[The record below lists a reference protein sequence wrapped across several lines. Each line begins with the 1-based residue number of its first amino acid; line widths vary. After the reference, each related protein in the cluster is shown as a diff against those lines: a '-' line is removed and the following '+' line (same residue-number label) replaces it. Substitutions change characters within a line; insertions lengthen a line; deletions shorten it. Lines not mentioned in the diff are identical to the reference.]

1 MGDSVPVSRLWTE
14 ALLPAGGWQVLVRW
28 SRLIALN
35 WGGSVLKLLW
45 LLLGCL
51 VLRLL
56 LLRGSVLLRTRR
68 LVLSLWS
75 AVLLARLLLAVAL
88 WTLESWVLWS
98 SGSFSVQ
105 FGMQI
110 VSFLHLLCQWGWRGQ
125 MISHWLETTGIR
137 FVLDA
142 VQFTIWTGVGV
153 TSGDDLFSQFG
164 SNFAVVALF
173 LVLDSVTGGIVEPIA
188 SITVVHVFISQNR
201 DRGGA

>member
-1 MGDSVPVSRLWTE
+1 ME
-14 ALLPAGGWQVLVRW
+14 LLR
-28 SRLIALN
+28 
-35 WGGSVLKLLW
+35 

-56 LLRGSVLLRTRR
+56 LLGGSVLLRTRR

-98 SGSFSVQ
+98 SGSFGVKFS
-105 FGMQI
+105 MQI
-110 VSFLHLLCQWGWRGQ
+110 ISFLHLLCQWGWRGQ

-142 VQFTIWTGVGV
+142 VQFTIRTGVGV